1 MTGLKGWQWQDKRNS
16 NGIGKRSDNGR
27 IRGVAVAEKVDS
39 QRENTRRDNKRSGSD
54 RERGVSKAE
63 KV

>member
-1 MTGLKGWQWQDKRNS
+1 M
-16 NGIGKRSDNGR
+16 
-27 IRGVAVAEKVDS
+27 AVAEKVDS